1 MITNIIN
8 PLLQAVSFISI
19 WYLYQTMSKIK
30 PLRGHL
36 LLLFLSYVAA
46 ASYFSLVKIV
56 VDPLFFLV
64 ADLALVKERS
74 FYHRL
79 LYAFYPTIL
88 FDVATRLLSIVI
100 IPHVLHIKGD
110 VSLDTNLHIL
120 TYILAPLIIFLTLKI
135 FAIDLDQM
143 SKIDEF
149 WARRN
154 WLRSTTFLAVYYV
167 FFTVI
172 HGINSVL
179 PIENDPKNLFEMVFR
194 VSSNSSVVLVLYL
207 ALLLRDFYN
216 WNSAIHQQSV
226 P

>member
-8 PLLQAVSFISI
+8 PLLQAVSFISV
-19 WYLYQTMSKIK
+19 WYLYQTMSKVK
-30 PLRGHL
+30 PLQGHL

-56 VDPLFFLV
+56 VDPLLFLV

-88 FDVATRLLSIVI
+88 FDMATRLLSIVI
-100 IPHVLHIKGD
+100 IPHVSHIKD
-110 VSLDTNLHIL
+110 DITLNTNLHIL
-120 TYILAPLIIFLTLKI
+120 TYILAPLIIYL
-135 FAIDLDQM
+135 AVDLNQV
-143 SKIDEF
+143 SGLDEV

-154 WLRSTTFLAVYYV
+154 WLRSTAFLAVYYV

-172 HGINSVL
+172 HGLNSN
-179 PIENDPKNLFEMVFR
+179 PYD
-194 VSSNSSVVLVLYL
+194 S
-207 ALLLRDFYN
+207 
-216 WNSAIHQQSV
+216 
-226 P
+226 

>member
-79 LYAFYPTIL
+79 LYAFYPT
-88 FDVATRLLSIVI
+88 DR
-100 IPHVLHIKGD
+100 K
-110 VSLDTNLHIL
+110 
-120 TYILAPLIIFLTLKI
+120 
-135 FAIDLDQM
+135 
-143 SKIDEF
+143 
-149 WARRN
+149 
-154 WLRSTTFLAVYYV
+154 
-167 FFTVI
+167 
-172 HGINSVL
+172 
-179 PIENDPKNLFEMVFR
+179 
-194 VSSNSSVVLVLYL
+194 SVV
-207 ALLLRDFYN
+207 
-216 WNSAIHQQSV
+216 
-226 P
+226 

>member
-19 WYLYQTMSKIK
+19 WYLYQTMSKVK

-36 LLLFLSYVAA
+36 LLLFLSYVVA

-88 FDVATRLLSIVI
+88 FDMEHDYFQLSLSLTSYISKVI
-100 IPHVLHIKGD
+100 LP
-110 VSLDTNLHIL
+110 STL
-120 TYILAPLIIFLTLKI
+120 TYI
-135 FAIDLDQM
+135 
-143 SKIDEF
+143 S
-149 WARRN
+149 
-154 WLRSTTFLAVYYV
+154 
-167 FFTVI
+167 
-172 HGINSVL
+172 
-179 PIENDPKNLFEMVFR
+179 
-194 VSSNSSVVLVLYL
+194 
-207 ALLLRDFYN
+207 
-216 WNSAIHQQSV
+216 
-226 P
+226 

>member
-36 LLLFLSYVAA
+36 LLLFLSYVVA

-88 FDVATRLLSIVI
+88 FDMATRLLSIVI
-100 IPHVLHIKGD
+100 IPHVLHIK
-110 VSLDTNLHIL
+110 VILPSTL
-120 TYILAPLIIFLTLKI
+120 TYI
-135 FAIDLDQM
+135 
-143 SKIDEF
+143 S
-149 WARRN
+149 
-154 WLRSTTFLAVYYV
+154 
-167 FFTVI
+167 
-172 HGINSVL
+172 
-179 PIENDPKNLFEMVFR
+179 
-194 VSSNSSVVLVLYL
+194 
-207 ALLLRDFYN
+207 
-216 WNSAIHQQSV
+216 
-226 P
+226 

>member
-19 WYLYQTMSKIK
+19 WYLYQTMSKVK

-56 VDPLFFLV
+56 IDPLFFLV

-88 FDVATRLLSIVI
+88 FDMANDYFQLSF
-100 IPHVLHIKGD
+100 PHVLHIK
-110 VSLDTNLHIL
+110 VILPSTL
-120 TYILAPLIIFLTLKI
+120 TYI
-135 FAIDLDQM
+135 
-143 SKIDEF
+143 S
-149 WARRN
+149 
-154 WLRSTTFLAVYYV
+154 
-167 FFTVI
+167 
-172 HGINSVL
+172 
-179 PIENDPKNLFEMVFR
+179 
-194 VSSNSSVVLVLYL
+194 
-207 ALLLRDFYN
+207 
-216 WNSAIHQQSV
+216 
-226 P
+226 

>member
-88 FDVATRLLSIVI
+88 FDMATRLLSIVI
-100 IPHVLHIKGD
+100 L
-110 VSLDTNLHIL
+110 SLTSYISKVILPSTL
-120 TYILAPLIIFLTLKI
+120 TYI
-135 FAIDLDQM
+135 
-143 SKIDEF
+143 S
-149 WARRN
+149 
-154 WLRSTTFLAVYYV
+154 
-167 FFTVI
+167 
-172 HGINSVL
+172 
-179 PIENDPKNLFEMVFR
+179 
-194 VSSNSSVVLVLYL
+194 
-207 ALLLRDFYN
+207 
-216 WNSAIHQQSV
+216 
-226 P
+226 

>member
-74 FYHRL
+74 FYQL
-79 LYAFYPTIL
+79 SLSLTSYISKVIL
-88 FDVATRLLSIVI
+88 PST
-100 IPHVLHIKGD
+100 
-110 VSLDTNLHIL
+110 L
-120 TYILAPLIIFLTLKI
+120 TYI
-135 FAIDLDQM
+135 
-143 SKIDEF
+143 S
-149 WARRN
+149 
-154 WLRSTTFLAVYYV
+154 
-167 FFTVI
+167 
-172 HGINSVL
+172 
-179 PIENDPKNLFEMVFR
+179 
-194 VSSNSSVVLVLYL
+194 
-207 ALLLRDFYN
+207 
-216 WNSAIHQQSV
+216 
-226 P
+226 